1 MANNSIATAYVR
13 LLPDATGIV
22 ETLEGDLSKAG
33 RAAGKSAAKSI
44 GDSVAGAG
52 NALAP
57 LSAAAAM
64 VAGGAIKVSTDFD
77 AQMSRVQA
85 ISGATGEEFQT
96 LRNLALEMGGST
108 KFSVTEAAEALEY
121 MGMAGWKTEQMVSGL
136 PGVLSLAAASGEDL
150 GTTSDIVTD
159 ALTAFGLTAEN
170 SAEFA
175 DILAAAATNSNTN
188 VSLMGTTFKYVAPL
202 IGQTF
207 KNAAGGAAQAT
218 RDAAIGIGLMAN
230 AGIKGGQAGTS
241 FKNIIQRMIKPT
253 KESAEAMQDLGLN
266 ITDADGNTKS
276 LRQVMTEM
284 RAAFGDVKLDMTAYN
299 DAVGEL
305 NRQLETG
312 EISEEEYQKELDKT
326 SLATLKSADAT
337 KGMLAA
343 QLAGAYGLS
352 GLLAIVSSSD
362 EDFEKLAGAI
372 DGASDS
378 MVMIA
383 DGSVKPLSQALADG
397 DEVIKEYSGT
407 AEAMAAV
414 MQDNLQGQLTGLSS
428 KLQKLSVSLIDTVL
442 PTLRQFID
450 WLQKGVDWLNGLD
463 EGTKKMLITAA
474 GVTAIASPI
483 LGAVGKLIS
492 GVSGLG
498 HVIGGIPGFAKG
510 AAAALT
516 GIKGVATGLFGVIAA
531 HPIVAVITAIIGAI
545 TLLWNNCEW
554 FRDAVKGAWK
564 AIKGFFVNAWEGI
577 KAAWSGAGEFFKG
590 IWGKITGAFGN
601 VRDWFKSKFEA
612 ARDAIFKV
620 FNADW
625 GQIGRN
631 ILEGIGNAITGG
643 ASWLWDKAKGLAT
656 GFIDAAKG
664 VFGISSPS
672 KVFYGIGDY
681 LMQGLTNGIT
691 DNEDA
696 AISAMT
702 GATNQITRQA
712 SSASILGSAR
722 YGGSSNEQVLELLA
736 DYLPKLANRVIQ
748 LDTGAVVGG
757 LTQPINQS
765 LGDIRYYQK
774 REVLV

>member
-52 NALAP
+52 KALAP

-136 PGVLSLAAASGEDL
+136 PGILSLAAASGEDL

-188 VSLMGTTFKYVAPL
+188 VSFMGTTFKYVAPL

-284 RAAFGDVKLDMTAYN
+284 RTAFGDVKLDMTAYN

-326 SLATLKSADAT
+326 SLATLKSAAAT

-343 QLAGAYGLS
+343 
-352 GLLAIVSSSD
+352 
-362 EDFEKLAGAI
+362 
-372 DGASDS
+372 
-378 MVMIA
+378 
-383 DGSVKPLSQALADG
+383 
-397 DEVIKEYSGT
+397 
-407 AEAMAAV
+407 
-414 MQDNLQGQLTGLSS
+414 
-428 KLQKLSVSLIDTVL
+428 
-442 PTLRQFID
+442 
-450 WLQKGVDWLNGLD
+450 
-463 EGTKKMLITAA
+463 
-474 GVTAIASPI
+474 
-483 LGAVGKLIS
+483 
-492 GVSGLG
+492 
-498 HVIGGIPGFAKG
+498 
-510 AAAALT
+510 
-516 GIKGVATGLFGVIAA
+516 
-531 HPIVAVITAIIGAI
+531 
-545 TLLWNNCEW
+545 
-554 FRDAVKGAWK
+554 
-564 AIKGFFVNAWEGI
+564 
-577 KAAWSGAGEFFKG
+577 
-590 IWGKITGAFGN
+590 
-601 VRDWFKSKFEA
+601 
-612 ARDAIFKV
+612 
-620 FNADW
+620 
-625 GQIGRN
+625 
-631 ILEGIGNAITGG
+631 
-643 ASWLWDKAKGLAT
+643 
-656 GFIDAAKG
+656 
-664 VFGISSPS
+664 
-672 KVFYGIGDY
+672 
-681 LMQGLTNGIT
+681 
-691 DNEDA
+691 
-696 AISAMT
+696 
-702 GATNQITRQA
+702 
-712 SSASILGSAR
+712 
-722 YGGSSNEQVLELLA
+722 
-736 DYLPKLANRVIQ
+736 
-748 LDTGAVVGG
+748 
-757 LTQPINQS
+757 
-765 LGDIRYYQK
+765 
-774 REVLV
+774 